1 MKLNFLDPGDLS
13 DLRSF
18 LTRAKRLDEKGLVKL
33 KVDGDVLAVYVSPIF
48 TASLLEKGPTVLG
61 LRTLR
66 VDSDPMDCAF
76 EISAILERLAG
87 LGENLEL
94 TLPPSQSR
102 AAWTGITPP
111 RAHWERVSSLPNALI
126 SEAAKQGIAEVAQ
139 AIPDA
144 IGASIAN
151 RVRQQV
157 WGRGLAENISYPAG
171 AAFAL
176 VGLGFLNPLEEVAV
190 FEAPGWV
197 RFSTSFGHV
206 LAKR

>member
-1 MKLNFLDPGDLS
+1 MTLNFLDRSDVS
-13 DLRSF
+13 DLRAF

-33 KVDGDVLAVYVSPIF
+33 KVDGGVLGVYVSPIF
-48 TASLLEKGPTVLG
+48 TASLLDRGPTVLG
-61 LRTLR
+61 LRTIQ
-66 VDSDPMDCAF
+66 VDAGPMDAAF
-76 EISAILERLAG
+76 EVSSILERVSG
-87 LGENLEL
+87 VGEDLVL
-94 TLPPSQSR
+94 QLPPNQAR

-111 RAHWERVSSLPNALI
+111 RHQWQRVASIPNDVI
-126 SEAAKQGIAEVAQ
+126 TQAAEQGIAEVAQ

-157 WGRGLAENISYPAG
+157 WGRVLSDDLAYPAG
-171 AAFAL
+171 SAFAL
-176 VGLGFLNPLEEVAV
+176 VGLGFLNPLEEVSV

-206 LAKR
+206 LTKR

>member
-1 MKLNFLDPGDLS
+1 MILNFLDPSDLS

-33 KVDGDVLAVYVSPIF
+33 KVDGDVLGVYVSPIF
-48 TASLLEKGPTVLG
+48 TASLLDKGLTVLG
-61 LRTLR
+61 LRTIR
-66 VDSDPMDCAF
+66 VDSEPLDAAF
-76 EISAILERLAG
+76 EISAILERLMG
-87 LGENLEL
+87 LGEGLEL
-94 TLPPSQSR
+94 KLPPSQSR

-111 RAHWERVSSLPNALI
+111 RHQWQRVSSIPNEMV
-126 SEAAKQGIAEVAQ
+126 SVAAEQGIAEVAQ

-157 WGRGLAENISYPAG
+157 WGRGFIDNLPYPAG

>member
-13 DLRSF
+13 DFRSF

-61 LRTLR
+61 LRTIR
-66 VDSDPMDCAF
+66 VDSDPMDFAF

-87 LGENLEL
+87 LGEKLEL

-111 RAHWERVSSLPNALI
+111 RTNWERVSSVPNDVI
-126 SEAAKQGIAEVAQ
+126 SESAKRGIAEVAQ

-190 FEAPGWV
+190 FEARGWV